1 MLDYGHLVLA
11 TGARNRLLDIPNA
24 NLADVRYLRILD
36 ESEALRQRIA
46 SARHVVVIGA
56 GFIGL
61 EFAATARA
69 KGLEV
74 DVVELGT
81 RVMARAV
88 TAEISDY
95 FQERHTAAGIRIH
108 LGVQATSIESDGT
121 NVTGVSLSDGRHMPA
136 DLVVVGVGVLPN
148 VELAAEAGLPVAAGI
163 IVDEQL
169 LTSDPNISAIG
180 DCALFASPRFGGS
193 LRLESVQNATDH
205 ARCVAARLTGDAKPY
220 DGQPWFWS
228 DQGDDKL
235 QIAGLTTG
243 YDRVV
248 VRGDRAQRVV
258 LGLLLQ
264 GRPAGRH
271 RVRQSRRGPRV
282 RTQDSWPEQVDHAG
296 TGGRSQFRSEGCA
309 GLRRLFGEC
318 RMQRARSGTLADA
331 IRSYRATVLH
341 PGVRRDDEGPPQLP
355 PPSASMARRPSAAR
369 RSTPRHWR
377 KQARRESVVPPASCA
392 ATAPTKQSPAP
403 VVSTA
408 LTVRP
413 AMISGL
419 PSIERKHAALAQRHA
434 DDFVLAGLQRSRC
447 LDEAGIIV
455 AVAKFGLRQQAE
467 LGFIEDQDIDEIEQL
482 ARRIR
487 SPAPD

>member
-1 MLDYGHLVLA
+1 MAQATVLIVGAGHAGFQVAASLRQHGYKERICLINDEAHLPYQRPPLSKAYLKGEGRPDSLMFRPDKFYRDQNIELIADRAAAIDRGARRLMLASGSSLDYGHLVLA
-11 TGARNRLLDIPNA
+11 TGARNRLLDLPNA

-36 ESEALRQRIA
+36 ESEALRRQIA
-46 SARHVVVIGA
+46 SGQRVVVIGA

-74 DVVELGT
+74 DVIELGA

-121 NVTGVSLSDGRHMPA
+121 NVTGVSLSDGRHVPA

-169 LTSDPNISAIG
+169 LTSDPDISAIG
-180 DCALFASPRFGGS
+180 DCALFASPRFGAS

-205 ARCVAARLTGDAKPY
+205 ARCVAARLTGDARTY
-220 DGQPWFWS
+220 DGLPWFWS

-248 VRGDRAQRVV
+248 LRGDRGQRSFSAFCYKSAQLVGVESINRASDHVFGRKI
-258 LGLLLQ
+258 LGMN
-264 GRPAGRH
+264 R
-271 RVRQSRRGPRV
+271 SIE
-282 RTQDSWPEQVDHAG
+282 PEQA
-296 TGGRSQFRSEGCA
+296 
-309 GLRRLFGEC
+309 
-318 RMQRARSGTLADA
+318 ADTSFDLKA
-331 IRSYRATVLH
+331 
-341 PGVRRDDEGPPQLP
+341 
-355 PPSASMARRPSAAR
+355 
-369 RSTPRHWR
+369 
-377 KQARRESVVPPASCA
+377 
-392 ATAPTKQSPAP
+392 
-403 VVSTA
+403 A
-408 LTVRP
+408 LT
-413 AMISGL
+413 
-419 PSIERKHAALAQRHA
+419 
-434 DDFVLAGLQRSRC
+434 
-447 LDEAGIIV
+447 
-455 AVAKFGLRQQAE
+455 
-467 LGFIEDQDIDEIEQL
+467 
-482 ARRIR
+482 
-487 SPAPD
+487 